1 MSAVLHD
8 IRVFFD
14 HLADVGW
21 TALGIALLC
30 QLTKLCCTSR
40 AWRNILATS
49 YAEETVRWRSIFGA
63 YLARVGVNAIVPA
76 RGGDAVGLF
85 IAKRR
90 IEGATYPTLGAT
102 LVALTLFD
110 SVLAS
115 CFILYALAS
124 GELPGSSVLA
134 HLHAFDFHWFF
145 AHLEGTLIAIGL
157 ILLALLLLLL
167 WFAEQLAGFRKHVSL
182 GFSVFSDKTYYLR
195 HVALWQAADWGLRLV
210 AIFFFLRAFHVP
222 ATLHNAI
229 LVQVTQSLAVLFPI
243 SPSGIGTELE
253 PSRRGG
259 VRGQVA
265 EAADEEEREAER
277 QPRTDREGGHARAEQ
292 EQRRGHPPAR
302 ARDAAGDDE
311 RGGHRPGP
319 ESADDET
326 GPGVRP

>member
-1 MSAVLHD
+1 MSAVFHD

-145 AHLEGTLIAIGL
+145 AHLQGTLIAIGL

-167 WFAEQLAGFRKHVSL
+167 WFAEHLIGFWKHVSL
-182 GFSVFSDKTYYLR
+182 GFSVFADKTHYLR
-195 HVALWQAADWGLRLV
+195 HVAVWQVADWSLRLV

-243 SPSGIGTELE
+243 SPSGIGTEQALLLYTFAGKAAKSVLLSFSVGMRVTLIIFNALLGFGAILLMMRTLHWRQHVE
-253 PSRRGG
+253 ADRDA
-259 VRGQVA
+259 VA
-265 EAADEEEREAER
+265 EHSR
-277 QPRTDREGGHARAEQ
+277 
-292 EQRRGHPPAR
+292 
-302 ARDAAGDDE
+302 
-311 RGGHRPGP
+311 
-319 ESADDET
+319 
-326 GPGVRP
+326 

>member
-145 AHLEGTLIAIGL
+145 AHLRGTLIAIGL

-167 WFAEQLAGFRKHVSL
+167 WFAEHLIGFWKHVSL
-182 GFSVFSDKTYYLR
+182 GFSVFADKTHYLR
-195 HVALWQAADWGLRLV
+195 HVAVWQVADWSLRLV

-243 SPSGIGTELE
+243 SPSGIGTEQALLLYTFAGKAAKSVLLSFSVGMRVTLIIFNALLGFGAILLMMRTLHWRQHVE
-253 PSRRGG
+253 ADRDA
-259 VRGQVA
+259 VA
-265 EAADEEEREAER
+265 EQSR
-277 QPRTDREGGHARAEQ
+277 
-292 EQRRGHPPAR
+292 
-302 ARDAAGDDE
+302 
-311 RGGHRPGP
+311 
-319 ESADDET
+319 
-326 GPGVRP
+326 

>member
-145 AHLEGTLIAIGL
+145 AHLQGTLIAIGL

-167 WFAEQLAGFRKHVSL
+167 WFAEHLIGFWKHVSL
-182 GFSVFSDKTYYLR
+182 GFSVFADKTHYLR
-195 HVALWQAADWGLRLV
+195 HVAVWQVADWSLRLV

-243 SPSGIGTELE
+243 SPSGIGTEQALLLYSFAGKAAKSVLLSFSVGMRVTLIIFNALLGFGAILLMMRTLHWRQHVE
-253 PSRRGG
+253 ADRDA
-259 VRGQVA
+259 VA
-265 EAADEEEREAER
+265 EHSR
-277 QPRTDREGGHARAEQ
+277 
-292 EQRRGHPPAR
+292 
-302 ARDAAGDDE
+302 
-311 RGGHRPGP
+311 
-319 ESADDET
+319 
-326 GPGVRP
+326 

>member
-1 MSAVLHD
+1 MSGVLHD
-8 IRVFFD
+8 IGVFFG

-30 QLTKLCCTSR
+30 QFAKLCCVSR

-145 AHLEGTLIAIGL
+145 AHLQGTLIAIGL

-167 WFAEQLAGFRKHVSL
+167 WFAEHLIGFWKHVSL
-182 GFSVFSDKTYYLR
+182 GFSVFADKTHYLR
-195 HVALWQAADWGLRLV
+195 HVAVWQVADWSLRLV

-243 SPSGIGTELE
+243 SPSGIGTEQALLLYTFAGKAAKSVLLSFSVGMRVTLIIFNALLGFGAILLMMRTLHWRQHVE
-253 PSRRGG
+253 ADRDA
-259 VRGQVA
+259 VA
-265 EAADEEEREAER
+265 EHSR
-277 QPRTDREGGHARAEQ
+277 
-292 EQRRGHPPAR
+292 
-302 ARDAAGDDE
+302 
-311 RGGHRPGP
+311 
-319 ESADDET
+319 
-326 GPGVRP
+326 